1 MRSEGTMSAGEQ
13 VVSVLTALS
22 AVLGP
27 VNPLLAALWLASTI
41 VLAGLLVY
49 GWQRLL
55 RR

>member
-1 MRSEGTMSAGEQ
+1 MNAGEQ
-13 VVSVLTALS
+13 VAIVATALMD
-22 AVLGP
+22 VLGP
-27 VNPLLAALWLASTI
+27 VNPLLAALWLGSVI